1 MKPVKPLTVL
11 ICFLILLATIL
22 LVAHSCNHTPAP
34 VKKIDYKK
42 TIDSL
47 KEIDERHTAALEYYE
62 KKNDSLTQQLAETEI
77 LLVKQKVKLMPL
89 RKSVRTIVRSDWNK
103 IPVPAKLERCD
114 SLKGLVREYEAQLTI
129 SDSLTT
135 EKINSLNQIIEVK
148 DEQLIECSD
157 SYDSLKQT
165 LETSIED
172 NKTCAKDLQKLNRK
186 MKRKK
191 FFNKV
196 LGTTAVIASAAGA
209 ILLTIGLK

>member
-1 MKPVKPLTVL
+1 MKPLNIL

-22 LVAHSCNHTPAP
+22 LVSHSCNHKPASI
-34 VKKIDYKK
+34 KKIDYKK

-47 KEIDERHTAALEYYE
+47 KQIDERHIIALQYYE
-62 KKNDSLTQQLAETEI
+62 KKTDSLTKQLAETEI
-77 LLVKQKVKLMPL
+77 LLVKQKVKLTPL

-114 SLKGLVREYEAQLTI
+114 SLKDLVTEYEAQLTI
-129 SDSLTT
+129 NDSLTT

-148 DEQLIECSD
+148 DEQLIECAD
-157 SYDSLKQT
+157 SYEAMKQT
-165 LETSIED
+165 LETSIND
-172 NKTCAKDLQKLNRK
+172 SKACAKDLQKLNKK

-196 LGTTAVIASAAGA
+196 LGITAVIASAAGA